1 MPFPFHAQGRPK
13 SLFTATLAKNGTASP
28 IRLRENSRLS
38 AAGGAATSA
47 ASAASTSAS
56 SGLSSSTTEAGGG
69 NKETTAA
76 RAKRRRLRKEHDD
89 GGGDLCGRLPKEKQH
104 LAAIILAELNRK
116 MGSVVWSP
124 T

>member
-1 MPFPFHAQGRPK
+1 M
-13 SLFTATLAKNGTASP
+13 AKNETASP

-56 SGLSSSTTEAGGG
+56 SGLSSSTIEAGS
-69 NKETTAA
+69 KETTAA

-89 GGGDLCGRLPKEKQH
+89 GGGDMCGRLPREKQH
-104 LAAIILAELNRK
+104 LAAIILSELNRK